1 MNQPPA
7 IHLLASDVAFQHA
20 RCGLVLVDPHGERMT
35 TDRARVTCRQC
46 RRVAHLDWSRPVVWP
61 RGEEQGQ

>member
-20 RCGLVLVDPHGERMT
+20 RCGLVLADPRHERMT

-46 RRVAHLDWSRPVVWP
+46 RRLAHLDRPTKAEGLSWEGL
-61 RGEEQGQ
+61 GE